1 MYVSIQGSVLTQTGK
16 IGGRK
21 LGTKTPRQPE
31 GAREREKDWHELFLM
46 EILESGVRK
55 AGARKMKNHY
65 FPVRTLLRCLSRK
78 T

>member
-31 GAREREKDWHELFLM
+31 GVREREKDWHELFLM
-46 EILESGVRK
+46 EILESGVQK

-65 FPVRTLLRCLSRK
+65 FPVRTLLRRSSWK